1 MKIQKNKTVRRR
13 NEKGCTEPLYGEKS
27 KCIIKIVP
35 QTEKIETFQVDKTC
49 LKRTESIGL

>member
-1 MKIQKNKTVRRR
+1 MKIKKNKTVRRR